1 MKQPRWPV
9 PTRQQARV
17 FTICIA
23 APLLLWLLLDLL
35 KTLALVLLA
44 VGAVAAWRLLR
55 PTGLPPRR

>member
-17 FTICIA
+17 LAICLG
-23 APLLLWLLLDLL
+23 APLVLWLLLDLL

-44 VGAVAAWRLLR
+44 AGAVAAWWLLR
-55 PTGLPPRR
+55 PTGSPPRR